1 MHRHSACTRR
11 RAVGFMALITV
22 MLTAPLVHADGVM
35 FIPSGA
41 FWMGRD
47 DAGADEAPLHRVYVG
62 AFWLERHKVT
72 NAEFAEF
79 LDARGATCT
88 SSSANEARPDRRAPE
103 PCEGAPTVIQKIV
116 DPVYGKH
123 PVAVSWYGARD
134 YCAWRGRRLPT
145 EAEWEKA
152 ARGADGR
159 RYPWGDATPTAAHA
173 VFHTTPPSPARAGRP
188 APVRTGCTT

>member
-1 MHRHSACTRR
+1 
-11 RAVGFMALITV
+11 
-22 MLTAPLVHADGVM
+22 
-35 FIPSGA
+35 
-41 FWMGRD
+41 
-47 DAGADEAPLHRVYVG
+47 
-62 AFWLERHKVT
+62 
-72 NAEFAEF
+72 AEF

-88 SSSANEARPDRRAPE
+88 HSSSANEARPDRRAPE
-103 PCEGAPTVIQKIV
+103 PCEGAPTVIPKIV

-159 RYPWGDATPTAAHA
+159 RYPWGDDWPGNDRANFDGR
-173 VFHTTPPSPARAGRP
+173 VGRTTPVGLYPA
-188 APVRTGCTT
+188 

>member
-1 MHRHSACTRR
+1 
-11 RAVGFMALITV
+11 
-22 MLTAPLVHADGVM
+22 
-35 FIPSGA
+35 
-41 FWMGRD
+41 
-47 DAGADEAPLHRVYVG
+47 E
-62 AFWLERHKVT
+62 VT

-88 SSSANEARPDRRAPE
+88 HSSSANEARQ
-103 PCEGAPTVIQKIV
+103 CV

-152 ARGADGR
+152 ARGGDGR

-173 VFHTTPPSPARAGRP
+173 VFGRPYNATEPGDGGRP
-188 APVRTGCTT
+188 APVPTACTICWAT